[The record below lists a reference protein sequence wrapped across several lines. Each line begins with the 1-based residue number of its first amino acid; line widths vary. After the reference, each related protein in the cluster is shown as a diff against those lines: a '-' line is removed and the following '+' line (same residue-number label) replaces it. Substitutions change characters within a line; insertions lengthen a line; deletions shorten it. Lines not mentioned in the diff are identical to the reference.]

1 MKKILFLLRTVT
13 LCFFLSGY
21 TSSYPEPVSIEDN
34 PVNEVAS
41 LVGKLAM
48 SGPARSKKILSE
60 INAIRKKYPENIAI
74 LLMYTNS
81 LIGEKHYKEGIELLR
96 DLYSKKPA
104 RTYLLTECMLRQ
116 RTGDKQTGCYQEV
129 VRLSEQQ
136 NLMDSDYVTALFFT
150 DTKKFS
156 TVKQQLIKDNTFKE
170 SDFLIFTLGE
180 EKMLHEFFP

>member
-13 LCFFLSGY
+13 LFFFLSGHAN
-21 TSSYPEPVSIEDN
+21 SYQEPVSIKEN
-34 PVNEVAS
+34 PVNEVAF
-41 LVGKLAM
+41 LVERLAV
-48 SGPARSKKILSE
+48 SAPGQRNEILLKI
-60 INAIRKKYPENIAI
+60 NVIRKQHPENMAI

-81 LIGEKHYKEGIELLR
+81 LIGEKYYKEGIELLR
-96 DLYSKKPA
+96 ELYSKKPV

-116 RTGDKQTGCYQEV
+116 RTGDKERDCYQEV
-129 VRLSEQQ
+129 VQLSEQQ
-136 NLMDSDYVTALFFT
+136 NLIDSDYVTALFFI

-156 TVKQQLIKDNTFKE
+156 TVKQQLIKENTFKE